1 MIYFFDSIKMRN
13 VSDVPI
19 ANFLSRGID
28 SSLIVM
34 FQSLIQSKPNT
45 FSVGYEDA
53 KYDESKWSNLVSEK
67 YSTNHDLMFIN
78 IDDLKNLVDESLNIF
93 DEPYADPS
101 VLPSYS
107 ISKLISQN
115 YKVAISGDGEM
126 SYQEDIY
133 ELTKH

>member
-1 MIYFFDSIKMRN
+1 MRN

-19 ANFLSRGID
+19 ANFLSGGID

-34 FQSLIQSKPNT
+34 FQSLIQNKPNT
-45 FSVGYEDA
+45 FSVGYEDL

-78 IDDLKNLVDESLNIF
+78 IDNLKNLVDDSLDIF
-93 DEPYADPS
+93 DEPYDPS

-115 YKVAISGDGEM
+115 YKVAISGDGG
-126 SYQEDIY
+126 D
-133 ELTKH
+133 ELSGGYLRTHQNTSW

>member
-1 MIYFFDSIKMRN
+1 MKI
-13 VSDVPI
+13 
-19 ANFLSRGID
+19 L
-28 SSLIVM
+28 
-34 FQSLIQSKPNT
+34 
-45 FSVGYEDA
+45 

-78 IDDLKNLVDESLNIF
+78 IDDLKNLVDDSLDIF

-115 YKVAISGDGEM
+115 YKVAISGDGGDELSGGYLRTHQILKSGNFNHSILKIIYDM
-126 SYQEDIY
+126 YPSY
-133 ELTKH
+133 LGS

>member
-1 MIYFFDSIKMRN
+1 MD
-13 VSDVPI
+13 
-19 ANFLSRGID
+19 
-28 SSLIVM
+28 
-34 FQSLIQSKPNT
+34 
-45 FSVGYEDA
+45 EDA

-107 ISKLISQN
+107 ISKLILKTIKLQFQ
-115 YKVAISGDGEM
+115 EM
-126 SYQEDIY
+126 RTELQEDIY